1 MADRS
6 ADLGPGTMLGPYR
19 LLRRLGAGG
28 MGAVFEATD
37 EVLGRRVAIKVIAP
51 SLARDPAFRQRFVK
65 EARAQAS
72 LDSPHVV
79 QVFAHG
85 EIDGHL
91 YLAAQLVPDG
101 DLGALL
107 RRHGPLSLPAA
118 VDVTAQ
124 VAAGLAEA
132 HRVGL
137 VHRDI
142 KPGNVLLRRTG
153 DRIVAYLCDFGIAT
167 GPGESIEVGH
177 CPPGTPAYMAP
188 EVVAGGAAGPAS
200 DIYALGCLL
209 FAALTGGPPADGG
222 PAVLSHGPMRRD
234 VNRIL
239 AHATAADPEDRPTAA
254 RLRSLLRSVPVTTGR
269 TVGARSERR
278 QFWRVRRG
286 AAVALAAVVGV
297 LVGPAQAT
305 SGDRQQRAI
314 TSIAAAFSAG
324 DGVDARTATCVARR
338 LVEARGVERLVATGY
353 LGPDLTAVSI
363 SGAEDRQLLATTFQA
378 AFACTF
384 GE

>member
-51 SLARDPAFRQRFVK
+51 SLARDPAFRRRFVN

-85 EIDGHL
+85 EIDDHL

-107 RRHGPLSLPAA
+107 RKHGPLSLPAA

-167 GPGESIEVGH
+167 GPGDSIEVGH

-188 EVVAGGAAGPAS
+188 EVVAGGAGGPAA
-200 DIYALGCLL
+200 DVYALGCLL

-234 VNRIL
+234 VSRIL

-254 RLRSLLRSVPVTTGR
+254 RLCSLLRSVPVAPGR
-269 TVGARSERR
+269 TVGTRSDRR
-278 QFWRVRRG
+278 RFWRVRRG
-286 AAVALAAVVGV
+286 ATVALAVAVGA
-297 LVGPAQAT
+297 LIGPTQAT
-305 SGDRQQRAI
+305 SVDRQQRAI
-314 TSIAAAFSAG
+314 TNIGAALSAG
-324 DGVDARTATCVARR
+324 DDIDARTATCVARR
-338 LVEARGVERLVATGY
+338 LVEARGVERLIEAGY
-353 LGPDLTAVSI
+353 LSPHLTVGSTTV
-363 SGAEDRQLLATTFQA
+363 AEDRRLLAATFEA